1 MTTVNIT
8 LANHEL
14 KLLSDQGTEA
24 LLRCWPFMYVI
35 YISDDIE
42 SSVINSFY
50 AEQWYRTPA
59 DDDLVYFGV
68 SGQKRPVYCASDF
81 SDFRERQER

>member
-1 MTTVNIT
+1 
-8 LANHEL
+8 
-14 KLLSDQGTEA
+14 
-24 LLRCWPFMYVI
+24 MYVI

-59 DDDLVYFGV
+59 DDDLVYSGV
-68 SGQKRPVYCASDF
+68 SGQ
-81 SDFRERQER
+81 